1 MFIVLIYVF
10 CVLEI
15 MLEKPVRPTRIA
27 KDSGTNRGR
36 PQLFG
41 PFFWKEERR
50 RLRVMR
56 VLPLTQPMR
65 IETRIPG

>member
-1 MFIVLIYVF
+1 
-10 CVLEI
+10 

-41 PFFWKEERR
+41 PFFLERGEKKAKGDESITSH
-50 RLRVMR
+50 
-56 VLPLTQPMR
+56 PAN
-65 IETRIPG
+65 EN